1 MPTKKSAV
9 KLYVSGDEHTGI
21 ITKACQCGLSVS
33 EFGKRVCLG
42 YPVKSMIDQEAI
54 REVAR
59 VGGNLGR
66 LGGLLK
72 MWLINDDEYAQDVRE
87 LLDQVKECQAEL
99 RQTVAK
105 L

>member
-1 MPTKKSAV
+1 MPSKKSVA
-9 KLYVSGDEHTGI
+9 KAYLSDDEYMEI
-21 ITKACQCGLSVS
+21 ITKAKQTGLSVS
-33 EFGKRVCLG
+33 EFMKRICMG
-42 YPVKSMIDQEAI
+42 YTVKSVVDQQAI

-72 MWLINDDEYAQDVRE
+72 MWLTNDDEYVLDVRE
-87 LLDQVKECQAEL
+87 LLELIKERQAEL
-99 RQTVAK
+99 REVVTR